1 MYLLYN
7 MGNNILFGIK
17 GDRKNLGKKDAKI
30 QRSYFHIVLMFQKKR
45 QVFTY
50 VDYNLIGKILC
61 PK

>member
-30 QRSYFHIVLMFQKKR
+30 QRSYFHIVLMFQKKK
-45 QVFTY
+45 
-50 VDYNLIGKILC
+50 GKFLHMWIII
-61 PK
+61 

>member
-1 MYLLYN
+1 